1 MRHLTRTV
9 LFVTLLLAAITQ
21 EAAASSPLII
31 KLATLAPEGSSW
43 HLILKEMGDQWR
55 QVSNGRVLLKIYPG
69 GVVGD
74 ETEMVSKM
82 RLGTIHSAAVTGTG
96 LSEIDRGVQA
106 LQLPMFYRSD
116 AELDA
121 VRDRLAPKLE
131 ERFAAKGF
139 IVLAWGEAG
148 WVYFFTRTPVVRPD
162 DLKKQKLFTW
172 AGDTMALDLWK
183 AGGFKVVPL
192 ASTDIM
198 PSLQTGMINA
208 FATPP
213 AAALS
218 FQWYSLAPNMTDL
231 RWAPL
236 VGAIIIDKRTWD
248 KIPADARE
256 AIRAASRKA
265 GEKLQTEVRKGSTE
279 SVKAM
284 KEHRLTVVPVPHDAV
299 LAWRTAAEGLYPKMR
314 GFYVPA
320 DMFDEAKRLVEG
332 VRSHGNV
339 RND

>member
-1 MRHLTRTV
+1 
-9 LFVTLLLAAITQ
+9 
-21 EAAASSPLII
+21 
-31 KLATLAPEGSSW
+31 
-43 HLILKEMGDQWR
+43 
-55 QVSNGRVLLKIYPG
+55 
-69 GVVGD
+69 
-74 ETEMVSKM
+74 MVSKM
-82 RLGTIHSAAVTGTG
+82 RLGAIHCAAVTGTG

-121 VRDRLAPKLE
+121 VRTKLAPKLE
-131 ERFAAKGF
+131 ERLAAKGF
-139 IVLAWGEAG
+139 IVLTWGDAG
-148 WVYFFTRTPVVRPD
+148 WVHFFTKTPVVRPD

-183 AGGFKVVPL
+183 TGGFKVVPL

-198 PSLQTGMINA
+198 PSLQTGMITA
-208 FATPP
+208 FAAPP

-236 VGAIIIDKRTWD
+236 VGAIIIDKRAWD
-248 KIPADARE
+248 KIPADARS
-256 AIRAASRKA
+256 ALMATARKA
-265 GEKLQTEVRKGSTE
+265 GEKLQADVRKGSLE

-284 KEHRLTVVPVPHDAV
+284 KEHRLTVVPVPGDAV
-299 LAWRTAAEGLYPKMR
+299 VAWRTAAERLYPKMR
-314 GFYVPA
+314 GYYVPA
-320 DMFDEAKRLVEG
+320 DMFDEAKKLVEG
-332 VRSHGNV
+332 VRSHDNV